1 MPHRLVV
8 LALLAACAPTPGP
21 GPDPAPV
28 EPAARAAAGAQPDLL
43 IVLIGGLR
51 SPLPGG
57 PGASTALLEAASGR
71 EPELRFSSVY
81 AQSVVPW
88 LSLGSALTG
97 RYVASLPL
105 CTKPKRLDGPLPF
118 CTELPRW
125 APTMGEVLGLY
136 GYRTGLVVVDQPE
149 LAALGRGFEPVHA
162 PRDADPSQG
171 WTGWT
176 SGVAAARSFWTD
188 PDPRPKLLVVVGLLN
203 DAGFQHKEWSRHDAS
218 PPSEADKDALFEH
231 HPNLR
236 ARLPPGRSFPL
247 SSPEVVE
254 TGRRFYVAGARW
266 VGDQLAPLVAEVD
279 DDDWLFVGGLFGVSL
294 GETDGSHSPE
304 QLVVGT
310 SQVLLDRTLRT
321 PLWVWGP
328 VPEGLPGA
336 VEAPVE
342 LIDLLP
348 TVTGLAGA
356 VPPAQ
361 LPGRD
366 LFRSAAEPDPD
377 RPVYAEYGDMLA
389 LRKGRHLAV
398 FRPQQHGITSAS
410 PEITEILETALP
422 RGASPDPGGGRSED
436 LDDFWRLHRVSE
448 DPAQER
454 PLPLGAEAGPFP
466 PVARALWE
474 HRTGPA
480 APPVARLS
488 AEEIQTLRKKGALHY
503 W

>member
-1 MPHRLVV
+1 MPRRLAV
-8 LALLAACAPTPGP
+8 LALLVACAPSTT
-21 GPDPAPV
+21 PAPQEAAPAPAV
-28 EPAARAAAGAQPDLL
+28 EVADQPDLL
-43 IVLIGGLR
+43 LVLVGGLR
-51 SPLPGG
+51 SPLPEG
-57 PGASTALLEAASGR
+57 PGASAALLEAAAAR
-71 EPELRFSSVY
+71 EPRLSYSSMY

-149 LAALGRGFEPVHA
+149 LAALGRGFDLVHA

-203 DAGFQHKEWSRHDAS
+203 DTGFQHKEWSRHDAD
-218 PPSEADKDALFEH
+218 PPSAAEQDALFVR
-231 HPNLR
+231 HPDLQG
-236 ARLPPGRSFPL
+236 RLPPGRSFPL
-247 SSPEVVE
+247 ARPEVVE

-266 VGDQLAPLVAEVD
+266 VGEQLAPLLGEVGD
-279 DDDWLFVGGLFGVSL
+279 EDWLFVGGLHGVSL
-294 GETDGSHSPE
+294 GETHGSHSPE

-328 VPEGLPGA
+328 VPEGLPA
-336 VEAPVE
+336 SVEAPVE
-342 LIDLLP
+342 VLDLLP
-348 TVTGLAGA
+348 TVAGLAGA

-366 LFRSAAEPDPD
+366 LLHSAADPDPH
-377 RPVYAEYGDMLA
+377 RAVYAEYGDMLA
-389 LRKGRHLAV
+389 LRKGRHLVV

-410 PEITEILETALP
+410 PEITEMLEGALP
-422 RGASPDPGGGRSED
+422 TGASPVPGGGRSED
-436 LDDFWRLHRVSE
+436 LDDFWRLHEVGR
-448 DPAQER
+448 DPAQADA
-454 PLPLGAEAGPFP
+454 LPLGAEAGPFP
-466 PVARALWE
+466 PAARALWQ

-488 AEEIQTLRKKGALHY
+488 AEELQTLRQKGALHY